1 MGRKKLFTEEEAKKR
16 AKANWYQN
24 QKPKMIE
31 EHNRLASV
39 RFGDDDNILKT
50 KKEKREFKEFVREKN
65 TKRFDEIFNDM
76 ERWEKIND
84 SSDHWAARKERQE
97 RKKRNGNWVKDADV
111 QRATDVIYG
120 GKSGSIIEDEPEEQ
134 YENPYKDE

>member
-1 MGRKKLFTEEEAKKR
+1 MGRKKIYTDDEARER
-16 AKANWYQN
+16 ARRVYIEY
-24 QKPKMIE
+24 QKPKIIE
-31 EHNRLASV
+31 EHNRLADL

-65 TKRFDEIFNDM
+65 KNRFDEIFNDIKTW
-76 ERWEKIND
+76 ERIND
-84 SSDHWAARKERQE
+84 SSDHWQIRKERQA
-97 RKKRNGNWVKDADV
+97 RKKRNGNWVKDEDV

-120 GKSGSIIEDEPEEQ
+120 GKSGNIIEDEEQ

>member
-31 EHNRLASV
+31 EHNRLAGV

-50 KKEKREFKEFVREKN
+50 NKEKREFKEFVREKN
-65 TKRFDEIFNDM
+65 
-76 ERWEKIND
+76 
-84 SSDHWAARKERQE
+84 
-97 RKKRNGNWVKDADV
+97 KKRQQFNK
-111 QRATDVIYG
+111 
-120 GKSGSIIEDEPEEQ
+120 
-134 YENPYKDE
+134 